1 MRHARIVP
9 LVVALSFGL
18 FLSACGTPSTQEN
31 ASNPSSITDSSI
43 TDSSITDPTDL
54 QANAVTGNGLNAEYF
69 STIGFTGPSIKRIVP
84 NVNVDFGATAPIPGI
99 NASIFSIRF
108 TGQLSAPTTGTYT
121 FYVTATDGDRLTL
134 GGQIVLEDFTNHLPR
149 TATGTFNLVAG
160 QKVPLKLEYFKNT
173 GTGSLKLEWSGPG
186 VARQVIGTAQLFA
199 VVPPIVPPVVPP
211 VAQPGVFYLAPNGN
225 NNNPGTEA
233 LPWQTFGHAAYTLK
247 PGQTVLVKNGTYTET
262 LYIYKSGEPGKPITY
277 KAFPGAKPK
286 IEIRT
291 KELEGVLIEGASYIT
306 IDGFFLD
313 YTAPGAP
320 QAKGEQV
327 DNGIDVTYKRGS
339 PAVLSHHINIFNN
352 RVHGFPGAGIS
363 AIQSDYVRIEA
374 NTVWENNL
382 WSKYATSGISFYQSV
397 DQDKAAG
404 FHSVIRGNTVFNNE
418 NRVSFVQSDP
428 PIITDGNCIIID
440 DLRQTQKFMQNN
452 LTQYPVAKGGVLI
465 ENNICAGNGARGVHV
480 YSSDNV
486 LARHNTL
493 YQNQL
498 TSSINDG
505 ELTAFDADNVRFVN
519 NIVYTRPGK
528 RATGIGNATNVVFAR
543 NLYFGT
549 TDIPNKSSS
558 DLIGDPKFVTPG
570 TNLFEANFRLQD
582 GSAATDLALAGQ
594 SPAIDVSWSPRP
606 KGKAADIGA
615 WESR

>member
-1 MRHARIVP
+1 MKHARILP
-9 LVVALSFGL
+9 LTVALGFGL
-18 FLSACGTPSTQEN
+18 FLSACGTPSSQEN
-31 ASNPSSITDSSI
+31 ASKPSSLTETTDF
-43 TDSSITDPTDL
+43 
-54 QANAVTGNGLNAEYF
+54 QANAIGNGLNAEYF
-69 STIGFTGPSIKRIVP
+69 SSINFTGPSLKKLVP
-84 NVNVDFGATAPIPGI
+84 NINFDFGATAPIPGI
-99 NASIFSIRF
+99 DANIFSIRF
-108 TGQLSAPTTGTYT
+108 TGEISAAKSGTYT
-121 FYVTATDGDRLTL
+121 FFVTGTDGSRLSINNK
-134 GGQIVLEDFTNHLPR
+134 IVLEDYSDHLPR
-149 TATGTFNLVAG
+149 MVSGSLVLRAG
-160 QKVPLKLEYFKNT
+160 QRVPLKLEYYKNT
-173 GTGSLKLEWSGPG
+173 GTGSLRLEWSGPG
-186 VARQVIGTAQLFA
+186 LDRQVVPTARLFGTVIPAPPTPA
-199 VVPPIVPPVVPP
+199 VSTG
-211 VAQPGVFYLAPNGN
+211 QTFYLEPNGSN
-225 NNNPGTEA
+225 TNPGTEA

-247 PGQTVLVKNGTYTET
+247 PGQTVLVKNGTYTES
-262 LYIYKSGEPGKPITY
+262 LYIYKSGTPGNPITY
-277 KAFPGAKPK
+277 KAFPGATPK
-286 IEIRT
+286 IEIRN
-291 KELEGVLIEGASYIT
+291 KNNEGVLIEGASYIT
-306 IDGFFLD
+306 VDGFSLE

-339 PAVLSHHINIFNN
+339 PALLTHHINILNN

-397 DQDKAAG
+397 DHDTAAG
-404 FHSVIRGNTVFNNE
+404 LHSLIRGNTVFNNE
-418 NRVSFVQSDP
+418 NRISFVQSDP
-428 PIITDGNCIIID
+428 PVITDGNCIIID
-440 DLRQTQKFMQNN
+440 DSRQTQKFMQNN

-480 YSSDNV
+480 FSSDNV
-486 LARHNTL
+486 LVRHNTL
-493 YQNQL
+493 YWNQL

-519 NIVYTRPGK
+519 NVVYARPGK
-528 RATGIGNATNVVFAR
+528 RANGIGNATKIVFER

-558 DLIGDPKFVTPG
+558 DLTGDPKFVTPG
-570 TNLFEANFRLQD
+570 TNLFEANFRLQE
-582 GSAATDLALAGQ
+582 GSAATDAALAGQ